1 LPEKEA
7 GPKEEGILYL
17 CATPIGNLE
26 DITLR
31 VLRILKEVDLIAAE
45 DTRATRKLLSH
56 YDIKTPLTSY
66 HEHNQRTKGPQL
78 LDRVAAGQKV
88 AVVTDAG
95 LPGISDPG
103 AGLVEEAVA
112 RGLPVTVLPGPVAM
126 ATALVLS
133 GLPTER
139 FVFEGFLPRQGSRRR
154 AAIQR
159 LLGEDRTIILYEAPH
174 RLVQT
179 LSDLREVLGERPA
192 AVVRE
197 MTKIHEE
204 VRRGT
209 LGELLAY
216 FQVEEPR
223 GEITLVLAGGS
234 SSGAGGAALGA
245 TGAAKTGEAYTGSE
259 LVKLVR
265 AREAE
270 GFGRKEAIRLVSR
283 ELGLPRRQV
292 YQAVLEEEKKR
303 NGAMGGSDDV

>member
-1 LPEKEA
+1 MSEKEA
-7 GPKEEGILYL
+7 GPKREGILYL

-56 YDIKTPLTSY
+56 YDIRTPLTSY

-78 LDRVAAGQKV
+78 LERVAAGQKV

-103 AGLVEEAVA
+103 AGLVQEAVA

-133 GLPTER
+133 GLPAER

-179 LSDLREVLGERPA
+179 LSDLREALGERPA

-234 SSGAGGAALGA
+234 SSGAGGVALGV
-245 TGAAKTGEAYTGSE
+245 TGAAKTGEAQTGSE

-292 YQAVLEEEKKR
+292 YQAVIEEEKQGK
-303 NGAMGGSDDV
+303 GAMGGSDDV